1 MNYEYG
7 LWPLVALHIGLGLA
21 FVLGYI
27 RPTRAR
33 EWRSFGVLGAFL
45 IALYTEMYGF
55 PLTIYL
61 LTAALGSAPF
71 PDPFAH
77 SSGNL
82 IASLLRLEEGWAGL
96 FMLLGVLLLVPAVWI
111 VLSAWRL
118 IHAAEEELVTN
129 GPYAVVRHPQYSGL
143 MLGVLGALIQWPTLI
158 TLIMAPILVVTYYRL
173 ARREERELEQRF
185 GDEYAAY
192 RARTPMLL
200 PRWSAGIRRVTTK
213 QAGVSPKSGRRDA

>member
-1 MNYEYG
+1 MSYDYG

-27 RPTRAR
+27 RPTHAR

-82 IASLLRLEEGWAGL
+82 IASLLGLGEGWSGL
-96 FMLLGVLLLVPAVWI
+96 FMLLGGLMI
-111 VLSAWRL
+111 VLAVVLVASAWRR
-118 IHAAEEELVTN
+118 IHAADGELVTE
-129 GPYAVVRHPQYSGL
+129 GPYNVVRHPQYSGL
-143 MLGVLGALIQWPTLI
+143 ILGILGALVQWPTLI
-158 TLIMAPILVVTYYRL
+158 TLIMAPVLVVTYYRL

-185 GDEYAAY
+185 GDEYAVY

-200 PRWSAGIRRVTTK
+200 PRWSAGTRRAITK
-213 QAGVSPKSGRRDA
+213 QADVSPKSGRRDA